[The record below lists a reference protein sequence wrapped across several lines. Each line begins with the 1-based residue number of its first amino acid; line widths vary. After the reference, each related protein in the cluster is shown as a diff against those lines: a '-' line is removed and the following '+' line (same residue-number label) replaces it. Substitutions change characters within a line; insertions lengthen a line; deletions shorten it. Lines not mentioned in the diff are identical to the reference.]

1 MNDKLVEEWKEFRE
15 IEKDVIEEIR
25 FVFNPLFKKKKIENL
40 EEFMK
45 KNVYADRLC
54 RLIIKKELGK
64 KRVNA
69 YLLENMDLKA
79 SEITIEIKRIIS
91 GSNFLEYI
99 EDIVEK
105 YTNKNEKVIVLL
117 IFPQFENENYERIS
131 QLIEIYYI
139 VEEYL
144 KLKLQNNNIKVLC
157 QYITKKTTKN
167 YSLFKLIERLVEV
180 INYLKRS

>member
-1 MNDKLVEEWKEFRE
+1 MKEFRK
-15 IEKDVIEEIR
+15 IEKEIIEEIR

-45 KNVYADRLC
+45 RNVYADILC
-54 RLIIKKELGK
+54 RLIIKKELE
-64 KRVNA
+64 KRRANA
-69 YLLENMDLKA
+69 YLLENIDLKV

-99 EDIVEK
+99 EDTVEK
-105 YTNKNEKVIVLL
+105 YINKNEKIIVLL

-144 KLKLQNNNIKVLC
+144 KLKLQSKNIRVLF
-157 QYITKKTTKN
+157 QYITKKATKN
-167 YSLFKLIERLVEV
+167 YSLFKLIERLTEA